1 MKRASIG
8 RILCCAL
15 ALVGLLAVPVSA
27 RADGKVGKSCTLN
40 GKHLWGKIQVVKAF
54 PDLKVQVVR
63 AFPDLK
69 VQKVTAFADGCG
81 KWQFV
86 DAFPDLK
93 VQFVDAFPDLKVE
106 FVSAFPG
113 L

>member
-1 MKRASIG
+1 MKRASIR
-8 RILCCAL
+8 RILCCTLTL
-15 ALVGLLAVPVSA
+15 AGLLALPVSA
-27 RADGKVGKSCTLN
+27 RADGKVNKACTLN
-40 GKHLWGKIQVVKAF
+40 GKRLWGKIQVVKAF

-93 VQFVDAFPDLKVE
+93 IQFVDAFPDLKVE